1 MELLRIFSISRG
13 WVTASGLP
21 DEARAG
27 RKLLKNY
34 VDGILLYC
42 KPPPNSSQEILDL
55 IAGLNQ
61 TGSAFVQ
68 PAAKPG
74 ADKAD
79 SSASDEDNGSVPST
93 SEVDSENKNA
103 ERCIDS
109 DVKLDLADLDLL
121 DSLHLPG

>member
-1 MELLRIFSISRG
+1 MFSISRG

-34 VDGILLYC
+34 VDGVLLYC

-55 IAGLNQ
+55 IAALNQ

-74 ADKAD
+74 ADKTD

-93 SEVDSENKNA
+93 SEVGSENKDAEPA
-103 ERCIDS
+103 ERCTNS